1 MEKPGGAPV
10 DEVKTVAE
18 WMTERG
24 LSLVELVER
33 SGLEKRVV
41 MAMVEARYTPSPQ
54 QRRRLAATLGV
65 EAEQVWWGHRTAVD
79 HIHGHGPQF
88 GRSP

>member
-1 MEKPGGAPV
+1 MDRLKNL
-10 DEVKTVAE
+10 AE
-18 WMTERG
+18 WMAERNMQ
-24 LSLVELVER
+24 LDQLLNR

-41 MAMVEARYTPSPQ
+41 TAILKGNYTSSPR
-54 QRRRLAATLGV
+54 QRERLASALGLAV
-65 EAEQVWWGHRTAVD
+65 DEVAWGQGMGVD